1 MTDVFS
7 RALID
12 DLIPLQNEIN
22 ELQKQRTEETV
33 QNLARHIDR
42 VYTGTFGER
51 VACEFEKLAYT
62 QRDEGSDPPRTDY

>member
-51 VACEFEKLAYT
+51 VACEFEKWE
-62 QRDEGSDPPRTDY
+62 RPR